1 MVTHKT
7 DTMNLS
13 INIGA
18 TFVKDTYEEDFS
30 ALLSLADK
38 ALYSTVRAP
47 YVAKTDSKRRGKC
60 LLFSFRCIYLQELY
74 EQTGLL
80 CAHSQLDKPKF

>member
-13 INIGA
+13 ISIGA
-18 TFVKDTYEEDFS
+18 TFVKDTYDEDFS

-38 ALYSTVRAP
+38 TLYS
-47 YVAKTDSKRRGKC
+47 AK
-60 LLFSFRCIYLQELY
+60 
-74 EQTGLL
+74 EQG
-80 CAHSQLDKPKF
+80 